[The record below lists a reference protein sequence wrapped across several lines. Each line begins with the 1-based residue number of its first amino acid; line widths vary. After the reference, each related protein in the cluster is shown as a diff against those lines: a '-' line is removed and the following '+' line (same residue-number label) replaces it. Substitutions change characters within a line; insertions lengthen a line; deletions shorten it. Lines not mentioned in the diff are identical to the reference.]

1 MYVAAFEKGWTASTL
16 LWDVPS
22 EFPPSGLS
30 TDPRPPYIPTNY
42 DGKAHGPVTV
52 RVALANSFNIPAV
65 KALNFVGVYDDPS
78 TPQKDGMIAMAERLG
93 ITSLTAPDYGLA
105 LTLGGGEVSLL
116 EMASAFS
123 VFANEG
129 KKVPPVAILKVTDFE
144 GNVIDEYQPPAGEQ
158 VIRADHAFLISSIL
172 SDNEA
177 RSWMFGRNSV
187 LNLPFPAAAKTGTS
201 GTARGDA
208 AELVFDNWTLGYTP
222 DLVVG
227 VWIGNADYTPMTNTT
242 GSSGAAPIWS
252 QFMQYAAPIVSGG
265 NLRGFAPPAGIIEK
279 VVCALSGTEPSQ
291 WCRGG
296 QKLEYFAS
304 NQPPLPRSKDL
315 FRKIK
320 IDTWSGLEASPACG
334 EEFAEEIMAIRVD
347 DPWGRKWLE
356 TAQGRAWLES
366 NDLPSNEVVFAPER
380 ECTADDPHPI
390 LEFSNFK
397 DGDVIR
403 EAEVEIRGTA
413 DATGGFRGWALD
425 YGHSEDPG
433 TWYTVIE
440 SRQPVRNEVLATLD
454 LSAVQNGVIYLRLR
468 IEGPNGATAEKA
480 IRLVVQLPNPPTE
493 IPPTEIPPTQVPTVT
508 PTSTFASPTIV
519 PPSETP
525 TATPTEIPPTETP
538 SPTPTETETPTL
550 PPP

>member
-1 MYVAAFEKGWTASTL
+1 
-16 LWDVPS
+16 
-22 EFPPSGLS
+22 
-30 TDPRPPYIPTNY
+30 
-42 DGKAHGPVTV
+42 
-52 RVALANSFNIPAV
+52 
-65 KALNFVGVYDDPS
+65 
-78 TPQKDGMIAMAERLG
+78 
-93 ITSLTAPDYGLA
+93 
-105 LTLGGGEVSLL
+105 
-116 EMASAFS
+116 MASAYS

-144 GNVIDEYQPPAGEQ
+144 GNVIDEYAPPAGEQ
-158 VIRADHAFLISSIL
+158 VIRAEHAFLISSIL
-172 SDNEA
+172 SDNDA

-265 NLRGFAPPAGIIEK
+265 NLRGFAPPAGIQQKTI
-279 VVCALSGTEPSQ
+279 CALSGTEPSQ

-296 QKLEYFAS
+296 QRSEYFAS
-304 NQPPLPRSKDL
+304 DQPPLPQSKDL

-320 IDTWSGLEASPACG
+320 IDTWSGLEASSVCG
-334 EEFAEEIMAIRVD
+334 EEFAEKTMAIRVD

-366 NDLPSNEVVFAPER
+366 NDLPSNEIVFAPER
-380 ECTADDPHPI
+380 ECRADDPHPI

-397 DGDVIR
+397 DGDVLR

-413 DATGGFRGWALD
+413 DATGGFKGWALD
-425 YGHSEDPG
+425 FGHSEDPG
-433 TWYTVIE
+433 AWFPIVE
-440 SRQPVRNEVLATLD
+440 SRQPIRNDVLSVLNLNT
-454 LSAVQNGVIYLRLR
+454 VENGVIFLRLR
-468 IEGPNGATAEKA
+468 IVGPNDAHAEKI

-493 IPPTEIPPTQVPTVT
+493 IPPTPIPPTHAPTAT
-508 PTSTFASPTIV
+508 PTSTPV
-519 PPSETP
+519 PPTKIPLTETPTPTEVPPTETETP
-525 TATPTEIPPTETP
+525 TATPT
-538 SPTPTETETPTL
+538 
-550 PPP
+550 